1 MSTQRRVYSTHS
13 AILGYAFIVIR
24 VCSPDKKFQNPV
36 FMSLLLAEQVGLYN
50 KVRVIQVLHKHHG
63 VGGKV
68 GDVRFR
74 QFHRYECISVQRISL
89 QGRGGQLSI
98 PKKLCNI

>member
-50 KVRVIQVLHKHHG
+50 KGSFKCYINTTGWEGKWGTFGSGNFIVTNVYRYNVYRYKG
-63 VGGKV
+63 VEGGSTFHSKKV
-68 GDVRFR
+68 M
-74 QFHRYECISVQRISL
+74 
-89 QGRGGQLSI
+89 
-98 PKKLCNI
+98 